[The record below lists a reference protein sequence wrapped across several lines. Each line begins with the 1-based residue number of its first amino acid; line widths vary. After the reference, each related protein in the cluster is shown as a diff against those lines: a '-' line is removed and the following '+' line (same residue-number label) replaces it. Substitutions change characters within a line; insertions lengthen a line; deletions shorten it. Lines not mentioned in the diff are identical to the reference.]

1 MEPDEENTQVE
12 KTRERRPPL
21 LALTFVRKATNA
33 DSSTSVKK
41 LCDRIYGGVLMND
54 NKLKFWVDEVHDK
67 NCFLLL
73 AKELSIIW
81 IDTAKYWGWKN
92 DEKEK
97 CYGGEVVV
105 PMAELREVSWL
116 QISGK
121 FKTIQLS
128 PKTTYEVAFVVKRIA
143 NSRGWYLP
151 VNLNLTLPDKTTQ
164 GRMENLEKTPEG
176 EWKHILVGTF
186 VTTPEN
192 VGEISFSF
200 SETGGHWKS
209 GLLIK
214 GVALRPK
221 D

>member
-12 KTRERRPPL
+12 KTRQRRPPL

-33 DSSTSVKK
+33 DSSTSVEE

-54 NKLKFWVDEVHDK
+54 KKL
-67 NCFLLL
+67 
-73 AKELSIIW
+73 LSIIW
-81 IDTAKYWGWKN
+81 IDSPEYWCWKN

-97 CYGGEVVV
+97 CYGGEVDVTV
-105 PMAELREVSWL
+105 AELKTVCWL
-116 QISGK
+116 QISGA
-121 FKTIQLS
+121 FKTIVLS

-143 NSRGWYLP
+143 NRRGWYLP

-164 GRMENLEKTPEG
+164 GRIENLEKTPEG

-200 SETGGHWKS
+200 SETGNHWKS

>member
-1 MEPDEENTQVE
+1 MITNCSGST
-12 KTRERRPPL
+12 KFTTRIASCCLLKSCPSFGSILRSIGVGKMTRRRNDFISS
-21 LALTFVRKATNA
+21 LT
-33 DSSTSVKK
+33 SK
-41 LCDRIYGGVLMND
+41 LFRM
-54 NKLKFWVDEVHDK
+54 WT
-67 NCFLLL
+67 
-73 AKELSIIW
+73 LS
-81 IDTAKYWGWKN
+81 
-92 DEKEK
+92 
-97 CYGGEVVV
+97 YGGEVVV